1 MAVCQNCSNKED
13 LKSHLGATLFFAA
26 HEHSTMG
33 HCVVAMNKLA
43 QLRPRFLTEEKLTT
57 WVKKGPKCVLCL
69 LSASFVTKF
78 DRNKNKCKLPP
89 FRSVLA

>member
-26 HEHSTMG
+26 YEHSTMG

-43 QLRPRFLTEEKLTT
+43 QLRPKAHNMGEKS
-57 WVKKGPKCVLCL
+57 PKNVSLEF
-69 LSASFVTKF
+69 S
-78 DRNKNKCKLPP
+78 RQKLIG
-89 FRSVLA
+89 SLIH

>member
-26 HEHSTMG
+26 YEHSTAMG

-43 QLRPRFLTEEKLTT
+43 QLRPKSSQY
-57 WVKKGPKCVLCL
+57 G
-69 LSASFVTKF
+69 
-78 DRNKNKCKLPP
+78 
-89 FRSVLA
+89 

>member
-43 QLRPRFLTEEKLTT
+43 QLRPRFLTEEKLTI
-57 WVKKGPKCVLCL
+57 WVKNHPKMSHLNFC
-69 LSASFVTKF
+69 AK
-78 DRNKNKCKLPP
+78 KLIG
-89 FRSVLA
+89 SLIH

>member
-26 HEHSTMG
+26 YEHSTMG

-43 QLRPRFLTEEKLTT
+43 QLRPRFLTEEKLTI
-57 WVKKGPKCVLCL
+57 WVKNHPKMSHLNFR
-69 LSASFVTKF
+69 AK
-78 DRNKNKCKLPP
+78 KLIG
-89 FRSVLA
+89 SLIH

>member
-26 HEHSTMG
+26 YEHSTMG

-43 QLRPRFLTEEKLTT
+43 QLRPRFLTEEKLTI
-57 WVKKGPKCVLCL
+57 WVKNHPKMSHLNFRAKKLIGSLISSMCL
-69 LSASFVTKF
+69 EF
-78 DRNKNKCKLPP
+78 
-89 FRSVLA
+89 

>member
-43 QLRPRFLTEEKLTT
+43 QLRPRFLTEEKLTI
-57 WVKKGPKCVLCL
+57 WVKIIKNV
-69 LSASFVTKF
+69 SFEF
-78 DRNKNKCKLPP
+78 SRQKLIG
-89 FRSVLA
+89 SLIH

>member
-26 HEHSTMG
+26 YEHSTMG

-43 QLRPRFLTEEKLTT
+43 QLRPRFLTEEKLTI
-57 WVKKGPKCVLCL
+57 WGKNHPKMSHLNFRAKKLIGSLIH
-69 LSASFVTKF
+69 
-78 DRNKNKCKLPP
+78 
-89 FRSVLA
+89 